1 MRPSVVIYAICMG
14 LIIGSFLNVVAYRLP
29 RGESVVFPPSRCP
42 RCGARIR
49 PQDLIPVVSWVWLRG
64 RCRDCGGTIS
74 WRYPVME
81 AMTGGL
87 WGLAAWRY
95 GWSWETALGLVVI
108 SFLIALSAIDL
119 QWQILPDELT
129 YPLAIVVVGAR
140 LWMGP
145 EPWWW
150 YVGGAALGAGML
162 LTLYWLSPLLFGKE
176 GMGLGDVKLMVGLG
190 AFNGLTG
197 TVITLFAASLAGLVV
212 GLVLQQMDRIGEQ
225 RRIPFGPFLAGGA
238 LLSWLYGDA
247 LMKAYFGLFV

>member
-29 RGESVVFPPSRCP
+29 RGDSVVFPPSRCP

-49 PQDLIPVVSWVWLRG
+49 PRDLIPVVSWVWLRG

-74 WRYPVME
+74 WRYPAVE
-81 AMTGGL
+81 GLTALL
-87 WGLAAWRY
+87 WGLAAWWY

-108 SFLIALSAIDL
+108 SFLIALSTIDL
-119 QWQILPDELT
+119 EWKILPDELT

-150 YVGGAALGAGML
+150 YLGGAALGAGML

-190 AFNGLTG
+190 AFTGLTG

-212 GLVLQQMDRIGEQ
+212 GLVLQRMDRLGEQ

-247 LMKAYFGLFV
+247 LMKAYFGLFL